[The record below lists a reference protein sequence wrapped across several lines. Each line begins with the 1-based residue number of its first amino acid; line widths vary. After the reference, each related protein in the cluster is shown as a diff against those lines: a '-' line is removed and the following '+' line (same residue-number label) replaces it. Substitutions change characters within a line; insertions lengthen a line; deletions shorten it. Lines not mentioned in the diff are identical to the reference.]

1 MAQRLFSV
9 VDRAC
14 GQSPARGTHKSGN
27 PAPCSSM
34 RRARLT
40 PPSRPSKRGD
50 FEQVQLADKLAKQ
63 GLSRERSWSGFI
75 FVGYNDFNRV
85 GSGFRHNLSGL
96 SIGAFTIY
104 SLLVSLRQRTQIP
117 NPQQP
122 SRLRIYVARDA
133 GIVIT
138 IVLSW

>member
-1 MAQRLFSV
+1 
-9 VDRAC
+9 
-14 GQSPARGTHKSGN
+14 
-27 PAPCSSM
+27 M

-40 PPSRPSKRGD
+40 RPSRPSKRGD

-85 GSGFRHNLSGL
+85 GSGFRHNLAGL
-96 SIGAFTIY
+96 FNWGVRNIFAAREPSPTH
-104 SLLVSLRQRTQIP
+104 S
-117 NPQQP
+117 NPKP
-122 SRLRIYVARDA
+122 SAAIATSNNVARDA